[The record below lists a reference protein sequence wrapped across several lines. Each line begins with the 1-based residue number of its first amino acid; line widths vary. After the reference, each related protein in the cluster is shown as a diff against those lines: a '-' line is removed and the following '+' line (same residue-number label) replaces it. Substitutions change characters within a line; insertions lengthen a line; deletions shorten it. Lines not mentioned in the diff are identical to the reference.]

1 MPSQVLL
8 TEVIMTSQPHIQQAM
23 SRCLLN
29 DPTAIVAES
38 MRGLLATRPDL
49 VRLVDPARDRTLIVA
64 QRRSAREHPSHVAV
78 ISGGGA
84 GHEPLHGGLV
94 GRGLLTAAVS
104 GDVFASPT
112 AAAVLCAIRGTC
124 GPVAGD
130 DGAKSGCLL
139 VVKNYTG
146 DRLAF
151 GLAAE
156 TARCE
161 GFAVETVIV
170 ADDVAVDGG
179 AREAQDVSTDV

>member
-1 MPSQVLL
+1 
-8 TEVIMTSQPHIQQAM
+8 M

-38 MRGLLATRPDL
+38 IHGLLATRPDL

-64 QRRSAREHPSHVAV
+64 QRRSARDASHVAV

-94 GRGLLTAAVS
+94 GRGLLAAAVS

-112 AAAVLCAIRGTC
+112 TAAVLCAIRGTC
-124 GPVAGD
+124 GSEAGD
-130 DGAKSGCLL
+130 GQAKSGCLL

-179 AREAQDVSTDV
+179 VRLLPLNIL